1 MPLSSK
7 AKRRLIIAA
16 VGVATLLAVIF
27 TLQRMLLFPARMV
40 RAHEAAGDSIQ
51 GRQQLWLQLD
61 RGRVEAWLL
70 PGDGVDAEH
79 PGPLVI
85 FAHGNGES
93 IDQWPAVLRRYRER
107 GISVLLPEYRG
118 YGRSG
123 GSPSEDA
130 IVSDFIAFYD
140 LVVARP
146 EIDGARVV
154 VHGRSLGGGVVGG
167 VVKQRPVAAMIMQS
181 TFTSVADLAWQKW
194 FVPRFLI
201 LDPFD
206 NLEAMRGFDGPSLV
220 VHGRSDQL
228 IPVSHAEAL
237 HEAGSNA
244 RLVLF
249 EGGHNNTPPSWP
261 ALWTEIDVLLDDAG
275 VLPLPSLQ

>member
-1 MPLSSK
+1 MAPST
-7 AKRRLIIAA
+7 KRRRWLLVAA
-16 VGVATLLAVIF
+16 VAVPVTLALVLVA
-27 TLQRMLLFPARMV
+27 LQRMLLFPSGVV
-40 RAHEAAGDSIQ
+40 RTHEVAGEDVRGMQ
-51 GRQQLWLQLD
+51 PLWVQLE

-93 IDQWPAVLRRYRER
+93 IDHWPPILRHYRQL

-130 IVSDFIAFYD
+130 VVGDFVTFYD

-146 EIDGARVV
+146 EIDGDRVV

-167 VVKQRPVAAMIMQS
+167 LVKQRPAAAMILQS
-181 TFTSVADLAWQKW
+181 TFTSVADLAWQNW
-194 FVPRFLI
+194 YVPRWMI
-201 LDPFD
+201 VDTFD
-206 NLEAMRGFDGPSLV
+206 TLEAVRRFDGPVLV
-220 VHGRSDQL
+220 VHGEGDQL
-228 IPVSHAEAL
+228 IPVSHGRAL
-237 HEAGSNA
+237 HEAASNGK
-244 RLVLF
+244 LVLF

-261 ALWTEIDVLLDDAG
+261 ELWPEIDALMADAG
-275 VLPLPSLQ
+275 VLRP